1 MDELP
6 YDIKY
11 LILKRYIKDLNI
23 RILFGNLKTS
33 LKLNPR
39 KASQRK
45 TKAKNKENY

>member
-1 MDELP
+1 M
-6 YDIKY
+6 Y
-11 LILKRYIKDLNI
+11 LFY
-23 RILFGNLKTS
+23 LKTS